1 MKELNTVDLFCG
13 AGGASTGLE
22 LALSR
27 LKMCHKGL
35 AINHW
40 AVAVDTMK
48 RNHPDIDTKRMSIEE
63 AVPADL
69 VPGGEVDLLWASPSC
84 THHSRAKGG
93 KPRSNQLRA
102 QPELVLTW
110 LDQLFVRRIIIENVP
125 EFVDWG
131 PLNKDGKPIKKLKG
145 ACFAAWIRAI
155 EARNYTVE
163 WRVVNCADYGDATS
177 RRHVRGGLQ
186 GGELT

>member
-1 MKELNTVDLFCG
+1 MREINTVDLFCG

-48 RNHPDIDTKRMSIEE
+48 RNHPDIDTKQMSIEE

-69 VPGGEVDLLWASPSC
+69 VPSGVVDLLWAS
-84 THHSRAKGG
+84 HDRAALQKA
-93 KPRSNQLRA
+93 KSAIKLLRK
-102 QPELVLTW
+102 
-110 LDQLFVRRIIIENVP
+110 EN
-125 EFVDWG
+125 E
-131 PLNKDGKPIKKLKG
+131 
-145 ACFAAWIRAI
+145 R
-155 EARNYTVE
+155 
-163 WRVVNCADYGDATS
+163 
-177 RRHVRGGLQ
+177 
-186 GGELT
+186 